1 MKRCLY
7 SILFSILLLGVLSPQ
22 TVFASQVYGHLYFAN
37 LMLETKSGK
46 YIALQDSTRNAFY
59 GGSIA
64 PDAAWIAHM
73 ITNPTIHERLRC
85 KYGVKFPDNL
95 NPVSSQFDDVHQ
107 LQPTQLSLQ
116 LLAAANSEEERS
128 FAIGWLSHYVVD
140 SFIHDLINQH
150 GGYVLDPTQFDD
162 PAMKMHDRL
171 EALEMRHV
179 LELRGN
185 ALRSISQELQNAT
198 LPATFLR
205 TTLNKAYPGNS
216 FYKNHSQ
223 YFLRTF
229 HVASELMIDST
240 RWYGYQSE
248 HSPAQ
253 IARMKRLIRR
263 FRPKV
268 GKVLEVLTDLP
279 SLKDYRQNLVQ
290 GNFISDWT
298 LRSEALQKS
307 SRFLMDNCAA
317 YYWWKDRPTPLGPEM
332 SASALSHIENEM
344 RRINPADDLMQP
356 RPSRQKI
363 PNQ

>member
-73 ITNPTIHERLRC
+73 ITNPTIHERLHQ
-85 KYGVKFPDNL
+85 KYGIKFPGNL
-95 NPVSSQFDDVHQ
+95 RPVSSQFDDVHQ
-107 LQPTQLSLQ
+107 LRPTQASLQ
-116 LLAAANSEEERS
+116 LLVSANSEEDRA

-150 GGYVLDPTQFDD
+150 GGYVRDPTQFDD

-185 ALRSISQELQNAT
+185 SLRSVAQELQNAT
-198 LPATFLR
+198 LPVTFLR
-205 TTLNKAYPGNS
+205 TTLNKAYPENF
-216 FYKNHSQ
+216 FYNNHSQ

-229 HVASELMIDST
+229 HVAYELMLDST

-248 HSPAQ
+248 HSPMQ

-279 SLKDYRQNLVQ
+279 SLQDYRQNLVR

-298 LRSEALQKS
+298 LRSEDLQKS

-317 YYWWKDRPTPLGPEM
+317 YYWWKDRSTPLGLEM
-332 SASALSHIENEM
+332 SASYLSHIESEM

-356 RPSRQKI
+356 RPFRQKI